1 MELQTVS
8 KIEKKARKS
17 AGIDLMR
24 LGIALIFIAVVVIF
38 TYAKT
43 GSVPNN
49 LFLVIATVFGAYMA
63 MNIGA
68 NDVANNVGPAV
79 GSKALTLLGAI
90 IIAAIFEAAGALIAG
105 ADVTNTIR
113 KGIIDLAAFHGD
125 VNVFIW
131 AMMSALLAAALW
143 LNLATAFKAPVSTTH
158 SIVGGVMGAGI
169 AAAGFGIVHWST
181 MGKIAASWVISP
193 VLGGIIAAGF
203 LYAIKKTVVFK
214 KDMATYARKWV
225 PIYVSI
231 MTWAFVTYL
240 TMKGLKH
247 VWVNITDALTFLP
260 HTKKPTFGVASI
272 FGLIVGIAVY
282 FIMVAKLKKEEILN
296 TREGINRYFTV
307 PLIFSAALLSFAHGA
322 NDVANAVGPL
332 AAISDAVLNEAIA
345 SKSAIPFWVMAIGA
359 LGISI
364 GLALY
369 GPRLIKTVGDEITKI
384 DPIRGFCVA
393 LAAAI
398 TVIIASQLG
407 LPVSSTHIAVG
418 AIFGV
423 GFLREWLHLVEQ
435 KEDEI
440 EIEIEESEK
449 RLKAYELELEDL
461 QQKTDKTKGDY
472 KRIVELIEA
481 TEDLEKTIKR
491 FKKILKKEEK
501 VKYVKR
507 DLFKKIIAAW
517 IITVPVAAVLAAMIF
532 FMIKGMM
539 L

>member
-24 LGIALIFIAVVVIF
+24 LGIALIFIAVVVIY

-43 GSVPNN
+43 GSVPNS

-79 GSKALTLLGAI
+79 GSRALSLAGAI
-90 IIAAIFEAAGALIAG
+90 VIAAIFEAAGALIAG

-113 KGIIDLAAFHGD
+113 KGIIDLGAFHGD

-169 AAAGFGIVHWST
+169 AAAGFGIVHWAT

-214 KDMATYARKWV
+214 EDMASAAKKWV

-247 VWVNITDALTFLP
+247 VWVNITDVLSFLP
-260 HTKKPTFGVASI
+260 HTKKPTFGVAAV
-272 FGLIVGIAVY
+272 FGLIAGIIVY
-282 FIMVAKLKKEEILN
+282 FVMVVKLKKEAILN

-332 AAISDAVLNEAIA
+332 AAISDAVLNGGIA

-398 TVIIASQLG
+398 TVIVASQLG

-423 GFLREWLHLVEQ
+423 GFLREWLHLIEQ
-435 KEDEI
+435 KEEEI
-440 EIEIEESEK
+440 VKEIDDAEK
-449 RLKAYELELEDL
+449 KLKAYELELEDL
-461 QQKTDKTKGDY
+461 QQRTDKTKEDY
-472 KRIVELIEA
+472 KKIVELIEMI
-481 TEDLEKTIKR
+481 EDLEKTVKR

-507 DLFKKIIAAW
+507 DLFNKIILAW
-517 IITVPVAAVLAAMIF
+517 VITVPVAAVLAAMIF

>member
-1 MELQTVS
+1 
-8 KIEKKARKS
+8 
-17 AGIDLMR
+17 
-24 LGIALIFIAVVVIF
+24 
-38 TYAKT
+38 
-43 GSVPNN
+43 
-49 LFLVIATVFGAYMA
+49 
-63 MNIGA
+63 
-68 NDVANNVGPAV
+68 
-79 GSKALTLLGAI
+79 
-90 IIAAIFEAAGALIAG
+90 
-105 ADVTNTIR
+105 
-113 KGIIDLAAFHGD
+113 
-125 VNVFIW
+125 
-131 AMMSALLAAALW
+131 
-143 LNLATAFKAPVSTTH
+143 
-158 SIVGGVMGAGI
+158 
-169 AAAGFGIVHWST
+169 
-181 MGKIAASWVISP
+181 
-193 VLGGIIAAGF
+193 
-203 LYAIKKTVVFK
+203 
-214 KDMATYARKWV
+214 
-225 PIYVSI
+225 

-247 VWVNITDALTFLP
+247 VWVNITDVLSFLP
-260 HTKKPTFGVASI
+260 HTKKPTFGVAAVIGLI
-272 FGLIVGIAVY
+272 FGVAVY
-282 FIMVAKLKKEEILN
+282 FIMVSKLKNEAILN

-332 AAISDAVLNEAIA
+332 AAISDAVLSGGIA

-440 EIEIEESEK
+440 EKEIEEAEK

-461 QQKTDKTKGDY
+461 QQKTDKSKDDY
-472 KRIVELIEA
+472 KRIVELIEVI
-481 TEDLEKTIKR
+481 EDLEKTLKR

-517 IITVPVAAVLAAMIF
+517 LITVPVAAMLAAMIF